1 MRMGTFTDLL
11 LVRASMIIGNGT
23 TQLGK
28 VLRSQK
34 KIDTT
39 KYLVNSNLKKKW
51 NYFSHNTRNEFELVH

>member
-39 KYLVNSNLKKKW
+39 KYLVNSNLK
-51 NYFSHNTRNEFELVH
+51 NIGITFPIIPGMNLN